1 MLKLRKGV
9 DFMLKYAK
17 SDTEVEE
24 INLKELVSSLFEIIY
39 FDRFQNEGIS
49 FNIEIN
55 SDLILNYNR
64 KALED
69 IFDNL
74 ISNSIKALKGKKNKL
89 IKCSTITT
97 KDDVTILFSDNGIG
111 IKEEDKFRIFDIFF
125 TKTAEDGGAGMGLY
139 MVKTRI
145 EAMQGEIEVV
155 ENELKPTGA
164 TFKIKLPFKK

>member
-1 MLKLRKGV
+1 
-9 DFMLKYAK
+9 
-17 SDTEVEE
+17 
-24 INLKELVSSLFEIIY
+24 
-39 FDRFQNEGIS
+39 
-49 FNIEIN
+49 
-55 SDLILNYNR
+55 
-64 KALED
+64 
-69 IFDNL
+69 
-74 ISNSIKALKGKKNKL
+74 KKNKL